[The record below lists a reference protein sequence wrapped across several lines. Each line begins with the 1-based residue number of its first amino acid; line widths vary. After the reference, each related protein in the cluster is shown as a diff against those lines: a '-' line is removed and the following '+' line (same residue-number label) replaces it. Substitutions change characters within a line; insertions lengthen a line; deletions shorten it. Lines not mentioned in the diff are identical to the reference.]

1 VQSHHNKQPQVQIVS
16 TKLTTLRY
24 PSSSLH
30 KATQQALQEL
40 QNPKLSLVEQ
50 SQYFEKQIKV

>member
-1 VQSHHNKQPQVQIVS
+1 VQSRHNKQPQVQIV
-16 TKLTTLRY
+16 KLTTLRY
-24 PSSSLH
+24 PSSFLH